1 MAQEHSAR
9 LLDGT
14 PVVLKAQRP
23 DAAEQADLDLEIMLR
38 IATTLER
45 NAEWARVVGVRRLA
59 RGFADSLREELDYL
73 IEADNMRALRATL
86 DADTVRVPRVYEEF
100 STARLLV
107 MEEFVGVP
115 VVQAEDLIARLS
127 PEQRTDS
134 ASVLL
139 RSVLGQIVTEGV
151 FHADLHPGN
160 VVIWPDGAVGLLDFG
175 SVGRLDADSRQ
186 TLALLLWAID
196 ADDPGTA
203 TDCVLELLD
212 RPAGLDERELQRSIG
227 KLLARFRGGTGPGG
241 TLKVFSELFTL
252 VIGYHFTVPPEIA
265 AALRSLGA
273 LEGTLKHIDPG
284 LDLVAV
290 ARSVGR
296 STMGDLTPARVKDE
310 ITSAGDQAASTLGA
324 PSQAHQQ
331 DHGGA
336 GARRLHHPCTGDLAP
351 GRPPLPD
358 RSGAA
363 TRHRAAVGGVR
374 DRRDPAGHLARRP
387 AAAAQPVRVRL
398 PGVPACV
405 RRVRV
410 GPAGRRPRLRTPLA
424 GLSRPAG
431 PSGPLVRTP
440 WARQSGYMSSPR
452 IVRAPR
458 GLELNTLGWP
468 QEGALRMLMNNLD
481 PEVAEH
487 PETLVVYGGSGRAA
501 RSWEA
506 FDAIVATLK
515 TLADDETLLVQSGK
529 PVGVFRT
536 HEWAPR
542 VLIANSN
549 LVGDWATWEHFR
561 ELERDGLMMYGQM
574 TAGSWIYIGTQ
585 GILQGTYE
593 TFGAIARKRFGS
605 TLAGTITLTAGLGGM
620 GGPAAGGHHERGV
633 AIVVECDPSR
643 IARRLE
649 HRYLDVVADDL
660 EHAIALA
667 NEARTPGVRCLSAWG
682 NAADVVPPCWSGTA
696 PETSTSTE

>member
-1 MAQEHSAR
+1 MALRRLLEDAGVTFTKLGQMLSTRADLLPAPYIAELSRLQNAVAPLPWDVVREEIEREVGRPIVEVFAEVDPEPLASASVAQVHSAR

-86 DADTVRVPRVYEEF
+86 DADAVRIPRVYEEF
-100 STARLLV
+100 SSARLLV
-107 MEEFVGVP
+107 MEEFSGVP

-273 LEGTLKHIDPG
+273 VEGTLKHIDPG

-310 ITSAGDQAASTLGA
+310 ITSRAIRLL
-324 PSQAHQQ
+324 PLLEHLP
-331 DHGGA
+331 
-336 GARRLHHPCTGDLAP
+336 RRIN
-351 GRPPLPD
+351 
-358 RSGAA
+358 
-363 TRHRAAVGGVR
+363 
-374 DRRDPAGHLARRP
+374 
-387 AAAAQPVRVRL
+387 
-398 PGVPACV
+398 
-405 RRVRV
+405 
-410 GPAGRRPRLRTPLA
+410 
-424 GLSRPAG
+424 
-431 PSGPLVRTP
+431 
-440 WARQSGYMSSPR
+440 R
-452 IVRAPR
+452 IT
-458 GLELNTLGWP
+458 E
-468 QEGALRMLMNNLD
+468 
-481 PEVAEH
+481 
-487 PETLVVYGGSGRAA
+487 
-501 RSWEA
+501 
-506 FDAIVATLK
+506 
-515 TLADDETLLVQSGK
+515 
-529 PVGVFRT
+529 
-536 HEWAPR
+536 
-542 VLIANSN
+542 
-549 LVGDWATWEHFR
+549 
-561 ELERDGLMMYGQM
+561 ELERGAFTTHVRVISHPDDRRFLIGLVQQLVIALLSG
-574 TAGSWIYIGTQ
+574 ASVIG
-585 GILQGTYE
+585 GIL
-593 TFGAIARKRFGS
+593 
-605 TLAGTITLTAGLGGM
+605 LATSP
-620 GGPAAGGHHERGV
+620 GGP
-633 AIVVECDPSR
+633 P
-643 IARRLE
+643 L
-649 HRYLDVVADDL
+649 LP
-660 EHAIALA
+660 
-667 NEARTPGVRCLSAWG
+667 NLSAFAFLGYLLAFAGFVLALRAVALVFGRPWQ
-682 NAADVVPPCWSGTA
+682 D
-696 PETSTSTE
+696 

>member
-1 MAQEHSAR
+1 MDWVNALGGIMGTFLSLGLALAQTWLVATTVRRLLGVRVGWPRAFLVSLITIAAAFQVIFWLLSSGRLGLPVDEIADTTWMPVLLAAGLVLLWSFALGAAILVALEVIVPTGSLPPLRSLVLGWRRRWRRGRRYAEIMAIAARHGLGAQLRGLRPPGPGSAPETAVALRRLLEDAGVTFTKLGQMLSTRADLLPAPYIAELSRLQNAVAPLPWDVVREEIEREVGRPIVEVFAEVDPEPLASASVAQVHSAR

-86 DADTVRVPRVYEEF
+86 DADAVRIPRVYEEF
-100 STARLLV
+100 SSARLLV
-107 MEEFVGVP
+107 MEEFSGVP

-310 ITSAGDQAASTLGA
+310 ITSRAIRLL
-324 PSQAHQQ
+324 PLLEHLP
-331 DHGGA
+331 
-336 GARRLHHPCTGDLAP
+336 RRIN
-351 GRPPLPD
+351 
-358 RSGAA
+358 
-363 TRHRAAVGGVR
+363 
-374 DRRDPAGHLARRP
+374 
-387 AAAAQPVRVRL
+387 
-398 PGVPACV
+398 
-405 RRVRV
+405 
-410 GPAGRRPRLRTPLA
+410 
-424 GLSRPAG
+424 
-431 PSGPLVRTP
+431 
-440 WARQSGYMSSPR
+440 R
-452 IVRAPR
+452 IT
-458 GLELNTLGWP
+458 E
-468 QEGALRMLMNNLD
+468 
-481 PEVAEH
+481 
-487 PETLVVYGGSGRAA
+487 
-501 RSWEA
+501 
-506 FDAIVATLK
+506 
-515 TLADDETLLVQSGK
+515 
-529 PVGVFRT
+529 
-536 HEWAPR
+536 
-542 VLIANSN
+542 
-549 LVGDWATWEHFR
+549 
-561 ELERDGLMMYGQM
+561 ELERGAFTTHVRVISHPDDRRFLIGLVQQLVIALLSG
-574 TAGSWIYIGTQ
+574 ASVIG
-585 GILQGTYE
+585 GIL
-593 TFGAIARKRFGS
+593 
-605 TLAGTITLTAGLGGM
+605 LATSP
-620 GGPAAGGHHERGV
+620 GGP
-633 AIVVECDPSR
+633 P
-643 IARRLE
+643 L
-649 HRYLDVVADDL
+649 LP
-660 EHAIALA
+660 
-667 NEARTPGVRCLSAWG
+667 NLSAFAFLGYLLAFAGFVLALRAVALVFGRPWQ
-682 NAADVVPPCWSGTA
+682 D
-696 PETSTSTE
+696 